1 MEINDQYKDQ
11 DGTQC
16 WKENKCNLPMDL
28 TWAVAMYSCAVGS
41 LVVHI
46 RHATFYSIVH
56 WPGLTGLT
64 SQQKTNGF
72 LH

>member
-28 TWAVAMYSCAVGS
+28 TWQGS
-41 LVVHI
+41 SYVQLC
-46 RHATFYSIVH
+46 RREPGCTYHATFYSIVH
-56 WPGLTGLT
+56 WPGFT
-64 SQQKTNGF
+64 SQQKTKVF
-72 LH
+72 HH

>member
-28 TWAVAMYSCAVGS
+28 TWTVAMYSCAVGS

-46 RHATFYSIVH
+46 RHATLLY
-56 WPGLTGLT
+56 TGQGPLW
-64 SQQKTNGF
+64 
-72 LH
+72 LD